1 MEILIKNQ
9 QKIIKINQRKIREIV
24 KKVLQHLRIDE
35 KTEVS
40 ILFTDDKFIRS
51 LNNKYRGIDKPT
63 DVLSFSLQE
72 GVVKSPEV
80 ESDKLLGDIIISAE
94 TAQKQADALNH
105 SIEKELT
112 VLLIHGLL
120 HLTGYD
126 HEKDK
131 DYKIMREKE
140 SEILKIFALQFH
152 VLYN

>member
-9 QKIIKINQRKIREIV
+9 QKIIKLNQKKIEGII
-24 KKVLQHLRIDE
+24 KKVLQHLKVDD
-35 KTEVS
+35 KTEISV
-40 ILFTDDKFIRS
+40 LFTDDKFIRS

-72 GVVKSPEV
+72 GDVKSPEI
-80 ESDKLLGDIIISAE
+80 ESDKLLGDIIISIE
-94 TAQKQADALNH
+94 TAQRQADNLNH

-120 HLTGYD
+120 HLTGYN

-140 SEILKIFALQFH
+140 SEILEIFDL
-152 VLYN
+152 

>member
-9 QKIIKINQRKIREIV
+9 QKIIKISQQKIKRII
-24 KKVLQHLRIDE
+24 KKVLQYLKVDE
-35 KTEVS
+35 ETEIS

-63 DVLSFSLQE
+63 DVLSFSLQA
-72 GVVKSPEV
+72 GAVKYPEV
-80 ESDKLLGDIIISAE
+80 ESNKLLGDIIISVE
-94 TAQKQADALNH
+94 TAQRQADNLKH

-140 SEILKIFALQFH
+140 IEILKTFAL
-152 VLYN
+152 

>member
-51 LNNKYRGIDKPT
+51 LNSKYRGIDKPT

-72 GVVKSPEV
+72 GIVKSPEV

-94 TAQKQADALNH
+94 TAQKQADILNH
-105 SIEKELT
+105 SIEKELA

-131 DYKIMREKE
+131 NYKIMREKE

>member
-9 QKIIKINQRKIREIV
+9 QKIIKLNQRKIKEIIR
-24 KKVLQHLRIDE
+24 KILKYLKVDE
-35 KTEVS
+35 ETEISV
-40 ILFTDDKFIRS
+40 LFTDDKFIRS

-72 GVVKSPEV
+72 GTVKPPEV
-80 ESDKLLGDIIISAE
+80 ENDKLLGDIIISVE
-94 TAQKQADALNH
+94 TAQKQADTLNH
-105 SIEKELT
+105 SMERELT

-126 HEKDK
+126 HEEDK

-140 SEILKIFALQFH
+140 SKILKIFAL
-152 VLYN
+152 

>member
-1 MEILIKNQ
+1 MEILIENQ
-9 QKIIKINQRKIREIV
+9 QKIIKINQRKIREV
-24 KKVLQHLRIDE
+24 AKKVLQHLKADD

-40 ILFTDDKFIRS
+40 ILFTDDKFISS

-63 DVLSFSLQE
+63 DVLSFSLLE
-72 GVVKSPEV
+72 GADKSPEV
-80 ESDKLLGDIIISAE
+80 ESEKLLGDIIISIE
-94 TAQKQADALNH
+94 TAQRQADTLNH

-126 HEKDK
+126 HEKDQ

-140 SEILKIFALQFH
+140 NEILKTFDLPPD
-152 VLYN
+152 V

>member
-9 QKIIKINQRKIREIV
+9 QKIIKLNQRKIKEIIRRILQYL
-24 KKVLQHLRIDE
+24 KVDKEIE
-35 KTEVS
+35 ISV
-40 ILFTDDKFIRS
+40 LFTDDKFIRT

-72 GVVKSPEV
+72 GAIKSPEV
-80 ESDKLLGDIIISAE
+80 ESDKLLGDIIISVE
-94 TAQKQADALNH
+94 TAQKQADNLNH
-105 SIEKELT
+105 SMEKELT

-126 HEKDK
+126 HEEDK

-140 SEILKIFALQFH
+140 SEILKIFALQTD
-152 VLYN
+152 V

>member
-9 QKIIKINQRKIREIV
+9 QKTIKLNQRKAKGVI
-24 KKVLQHLRIDE
+24 KKVLLHLKVDE
-35 KTEVS
+35 RTEISV
-40 ILFTDDKFIRS
+40 LFTDDKFIRS

-72 GVVKSPEV
+72 GAVKSPEI
-80 ESDKLLGDIIISAE
+80 EKDKLLGDIIISVE
-94 TAQKQADALNH
+94 TAQRQADTLNH
-105 SIEKELT
+105 SMEKELT

-126 HEKDK
+126 HQEDK

-140 SEILKIFALQFH
+140 SEILKIFAL
-152 VLYN
+152 